1 MILAGMIC
9 FILIMKM
16 KDHESTDSLEVH
28 DRVKPQIQYKHSE
41 KLFNDDHSPSEPK
54 TTSKPFEE
62 GVQNSFTLINSHD
75 S

>member
-16 KDHESTDSLEVH
+16 KDHESTDSSEVH
-28 DRVKPQIQYKHSE
+28 DRVKPQIQHKHSE
-41 KLFNDDHSPSEPK
+41 KLFNDDHSPSQPK

-62 GVQNSFTLINSHD
+62 GVQNSLTLINSHEL
-75 S
+75 

>member
-16 KDHESTDSLEVH
+16 KDHERTDSSEVH
-28 DRVKPQIQYKHSE
+28 DRVKPQIQHKNSE